1 MNNKLVAGLAA
12 IAVLVVAGIIYVN
25 FGPKTSEKA
34 DYSAPGPEAVV
45 QQYFESWNRK
55 SWPDMYA
62 TLSDGFKRIDP
73 NAKNFAT
80 FKSYAESQGVA
91 GVKIIELKTES
102 YAMNGIEVPRDMQ
115 GMPDMQAIIAYAVEF
130 TLADGS
136 KKQFSD
142 KFTLKYRDGDI
153 ITGWKLIHPYGTNID
168 TS

>member
-1 MNNKLVAGLAA
+1 MENKLVVGITA
-12 IAVLVVAGIIYVN
+12 IAILVVVGIIYIN
-25 FGPKTSEKA
+25 FGPKTSETP

-45 QQYFESWNRK
+45 QQYFESWNSK

-73 NAKNFAT
+73 NAKDFAA
-80 FKSYAESQGVA
+80 FKSYAESQNIA
-91 GVKIIELKTES
+91 AIKIISIKLDSKTGTTAIVS
-102 YAMNGIEVPRDMQ
+102 YV
-115 GMPDMQAIIAYAVEF
+115 VEF

-142 KFTLKYRDGDI
+142 KFTLKYREADVI
-153 ITGWKLIHPYGTNID
+153 AGWKLIHPYGQNID